1 MKKIN
6 HGIANYWIYDKG
18 TLLEVFVKYDMT
30 TTTEEVPAVKKSTKL
45 LIAGVVMIL
54 TVVLAGELFDA
65 IGVAFGLE
73 QITLTAAAG
82 VVGALKLLAGG

>member
-1 MKKIN
+1 MS
-6 HGIANYWIYDKG
+6 
-18 TLLEVFVKYDMT
+18 

-45 LIAGVVMIL
+45 LIAGVITIL
-54 TVVLAGELFDA
+54 TVVLAGELFDI

-73 QITLTAAAG
+73 QLGLVAAAG